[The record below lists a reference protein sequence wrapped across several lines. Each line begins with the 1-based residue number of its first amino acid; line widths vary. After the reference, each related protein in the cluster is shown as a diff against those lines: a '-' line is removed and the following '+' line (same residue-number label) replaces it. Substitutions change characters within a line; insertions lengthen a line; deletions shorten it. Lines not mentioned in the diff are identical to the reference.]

1 MRHMIEDYLDSK
13 VRRRGGEVRY
23 KVAHASRWIAT
34 FAGMSLAEARV
45 HARKRFTN
53 PVHRQVVLDSLRL
66 YSFPLVLRNYNGQ
79 PVACVDLMMD
89 DPNEPIKINPAK
101 HLNKLY
107 FSEEW
112 LCISTLSKPAHA
124 YLKSLFPPVPAH
136 VRCARPVILYDIIM
150 SKTGH
155 GTYARQ
161 LWVSGG
167 RTPKE
172 QQLRIGSGPTPTAYD
187 RWFRAYASPAALAEG
202 GFQSEARRLGMHLPP
217 GGAGWVCLAYKQLS
231 DDELSAFVPR
241 AAEAHQQ
248 KQKAN
253 DQTKLRRVQRRKERK
268 AALRLIQEKGLN
280 AYIATLPR
288 RANVSTC
295 SESLPSNMP
304 AVTRG
309 NASYRG
315 GYR

>member
-1 MRHMIEDYLDSK
+1 MIEDFIDSK
-13 VRRRGGEVRY
+13 VRRRGSEFRY
-23 KVAHASRWIAT
+23 KQAHASKWLAT
-34 FAGMSLAEARV
+34 FAGMRLTEARAHV
-45 HARKRFTN
+45 RGRFTN
-53 PVHRQVVLDSLRL
+53 PVHRHVVLDSLGL
-66 YSFPLVLRNYNGQ
+66 GSFPCILRNYAGQ
-79 PVACVDLMMD
+79 TVARIDYELD
-89 DPNEPIKINPAK
+89 NPDEPIKINPAK

-136 VRCARPVILYDIIM
+136 IRCARPVILYDIIM

-172 QQLRIGSGPTPTAYD
+172 RRSRIGSGPTPTAYD

-217 GGAGWVCLAYKQLS
+217 GGAEWVCLAYKQLS

-304 AVTRG
+304 SPEGTPATEEVIG
-309 NASYRG
+309 E
-315 GYR
+315 